1 MAQTGILG
9 QSKPAANTNT
19 LLYKAPYDQSASSV
33 LTITN
38 DGTGSAYSV
47 GIKDWSQKL
56 TVGAS
61 NYLLHEGDIF
71 TSYRITMNNTFD
83 TNAGFT
89 GGLSLTTDDGEKSF
103 NFESYFVP
111 EFTTIFVKE
120 IGIRQITVESVT
132 GSFVVGDTV
141 TTGASPNDTTAT
153 LFAVN
158 TEGALPVL
166 YLGPSTIN
174 GTGAEFAEGDVLST
188 AGGASGTV
196 AAGGIAAEVNSFIFS
211 TTTAGGTYDY
221 AREGLEV
228 FTDRAYRFDVSDSS
242 MAGRDFKLSTT
253 QNGEWGPDNVIGG
266 SPSDDGTEYTTNKT
280 SNGTAGSSGAYV
292 QYDFSGTN
300 LAGGLYYYDG
310 GTGTASNNVYGGV
323 ERSLNPS
330 NAYSFTSFYIYNL
343 SGTPVVADT
352 FTYNDTTY
360 TIDSVDAG
368 PHGYIRSYSGSS
380 LKVCLGTESA
390 AITTSDTFR
399 DNPKLATAT
408 RTVVTV
414 NSVDAGVT
422 DLDAENYITQGA
434 TNAANNVDRI
444 TSLVVGPCESV
455 VVNST
460 TQNNAFTMVGYE
472 DTSTAFTVRTNTG
485 SYGTDTGGGGG
496 GLGGGGGAAP

>member
-1 MAQTGILG
+1 MIATC
-9 QSKPAANTNT
+9 
-19 LLYKAPYDQSASSV
+19 
-33 LTITN
+33 IT
-38 DGTGSAYSV
+38 
-47 GIKDWSQKL
+47 
-56 TVGAS
+56 
-61 NYLLHEGDIF
+61 F
-71 TSYRITMNNTFD
+71 
-83 TNAGFT
+83 
-89 GGLSLTTDDGEKSF
+89 
-103 NFESYFVP
+103 
-111 EFTTIFVKE
+111 
-120 IGIRQITVESVT
+120 
-132 GSFVVGDTV
+132 
-141 TTGASPNDTTAT
+141 
-153 LFAVN
+153 
-158 TEGALPVL
+158 
-166 YLGPSTIN
+166 
-174 GTGAEFAEGDVLST
+174 
-188 AGGASGTV
+188 
-196 AAGGIAAEVNSFIFS
+196 
-211 TTTAGGTYDY
+211 
-221 AREGLEV
+221 
-228 FTDRAYRFDVSDSS
+228 
-242 MAGRDFKLSTT
+242 
-253 QNGEWGPDNVIGG
+253 DNVIGG

>member
-19 LLYKAPYDQSASSV
+19 VLYKAPYNQSASSV
-33 LTITN
+33 LTIAN

-89 GGLSLTTDDGEKSF
+89 SGLFLQTDDQEKSF

-153 LFAVN
+153 LFAIN
-158 TEGALPVL
+158 EEGALPVL

-196 AAGGIAAEVNSFIFS
+196 AAGGIAAEVNAFIFS

-221 AREGLEV
+221 AREGLEL
-228 FTDRAYRFDVSDSS
+228 FTDRAYRFDISDSS
-242 MAGRDFKLSTT
+242 MAGRDFKLSTV
-253 QNGEWGPDNVIGG
+253 QNGEWGPDGVIGG

-280 SNGTAGSSGAYV
+280 TNGTAGSAGAYI
-292 QYDFSGTN
+292 QYDLNGTN
-300 LAGGLYYYDG
+300 LAGSLYFYDG
-310 GTGTASNNVYGGV
+310 GTGTASNNVYGGAD
-323 ERSLNPS
+323 RSLNPS
-330 NAYSFTSFYIYNL
+330 NAYTFTSMYIYNL
-343 SGTPVVADT
+343 SGTPAVADT

-360 TIDSVDAG
+360 TIDSVTPG
-368 PHGYIRSYSGSS
+368 PHGYVRSYSGSA

-390 AITTSDTFR
+390 AITTSDSFR
-399 DNPKLATAT
+399 DNPRSTTAT

-414 NSVDAGVT
+414 SSVDAGVT
-422 DLDAENYITQGA
+422 DLDAENFITQGV
-434 TNAANNVDRI
+434 TNGANEVDRI

-460 TQNNAFTMVGYE
+460 TQNNAFTLVGYE
-472 DTSTAFTVRTNTG
+472 DTSTAFETRTNVTT
-485 SYGTDTGGGGG
+485 YGDTGGGGG
-496 GLGGGGGAAP
+496 GGAAP